1 MASRRQNTGMISS
14 HSRRQILKR
23 SAALIGGSL
32 AAPAILSS
40 AAPNRKV
47 AIACI
52 GVGGKGWSDM
62 LEVAPGNE
70 IVAICD
76 IDEDRLAKAAV
87 RFDKAKR
94 YTDWRKVLE
103 QPGIDAVMVSTPDHT
118 HAPVTATALGLGL
131 HCYTQKPLTHSI
143 HEARQLTKIAAGHP
157 ELVTQMGIQHHATR
171 RIKTAIHALRQDRVI
186 GRVREVHAWT
196 DRPINFWQQGMDRP
210 IGGEAAP
217 ATVHW
222 DQWLG
227 VAPERPW
234 VSGVYHPF
242 KWRGWWDFGTGVA
255 GDMGCHIL
263 DPVVN
268 ALELGPPTTVEA
280 EGPAPLSESGP
291 EWCLVDYVFPG
302 TKHTADT
309 LKLTWYE
316 AGKMP
321 PRELFQAPDDW
332 KGSKNG
338 ILFVGE
344 RGNLFVG
351 FPEMPELFPKE
362 NFADYQWA
370 DLPDH
375 NHYEEWIQAIRG
387 ELKSDTPFAY
397 SGPLT
402 ETVLLGNV
410 AYRSGAKITWDSANL
425 KVTDVGEAN
434 RFLKREYRKGWEVPG
449 LG

>member
-1 MASRRQNTGMISS
+1 MNDFSRRRFLQSG
-14 HSRRQILKR
+14 L
-23 SAALIGGSL
+23 ALAGSGL
-32 AAPAILSS
+32 ASPAFLSS
-40 AAPNRKV
+40 AKPNEKV
-47 AIACI
+47 AIACV
-52 GVGGKGWSDM
+52 GVGGKGWTDM

-87 RFDKAKR
+87 RFDKAKQ
-94 YTDWRKVLE
+94 YTDWRKLLE

-143 HEARQLTKIAAGHP
+143 HEARQLAKIAAEHP
-157 ELVTQMGIQHHATR
+157 GCVTQMGIQHHATR
-171 RIKTAIHALRQDRVI
+171 RLKTAVHALREDRVI
-186 GRVREVHAWT
+186 GKVREVHAWT
-196 DRPINFWQQGMDRP
+196 DRPINFWEQGMDRP
-210 IGGEAAP
+210 EPGGNPP

-227 VAPERPW
+227 VAPERSW
-234 VSGVYHPF
+234 VSGTYHPF

-280 EGPAPLSESGP
+280 EGPAPHPESGP
-291 EWCLVDYVFPG
+291 EWCLVHYEFPG
-302 TKHTADT
+302 TKHTEDT

-316 AGKMP
+316 AGKLP
-321 PRELFQAPDDW
+321 PRDLFQAPADW

-344 RGNLFVG
+344 KGNLFVG
-351 FPEMPELFPKE
+351 FPEMPELFPQE
-362 NFADYQWA
+362 TFADYEWA

-375 NHYEEWIQAIRG
+375 NHYEEWIDAIRG
-387 ELKSDTPFAY
+387 EKKSDTPFAY

-410 AYRSGAKITWDSANL
+410 AYRSGTKISWDSEHL
-425 KVTDVGEAN
+425 KVTDVSEAN
-434 RFLKREYRKGWEVPG
+434 QFLKRTYRKGWEVPG

>member
-1 MASRRQNTGMISS
+1 MSTSSRRHFLKGTAAAVTG
-14 HSRRQILKR
+14 
-23 SAALIGGSL
+23 ASL
-32 AAPAILSS
+32 GPAILSS
-40 AAPNRKV
+40 AAPNAKV

-52 GVGGKGWSDM
+52 GVGGKGWTDM

-76 IDEDRLAKAAV
+76 IDEDRLGKAAV
-87 RFDKAKR
+87 RFDKAKKF
-94 YTDWRKVLE
+94 TDWRKLLE

-118 HAPVTATALGLGL
+118 HAPATATAMGLGL

-143 HEARQLTKIAAGHP
+143 HEARRLTELAAETG
-157 ELVTQMGIQHHATR
+157 VITQMGIQHHATK
-171 RIKTAIHALRQDRVI
+171 RIKTAVHAIREDRVI
-186 GRVREVHAWT
+186 GKISEVHAWT
-196 DRPINFWQQGMDRP
+196 DRPINFWKQGLSRP
-210 IGGEAAP
+210 EGS
-217 ATVHW
+217 ATPPSTIHW

-227 VAPERPW
+227 VAPERPF
-234 VSGVYHPF
+234 VEGVYLPF

-263 DPVVN
+263 DPIVD
-268 ALELGPPTTVEA
+268 ALELGPPSTIEA
-280 EGPAPLSESGP
+280 EGPAALPESGP
-291 EWCLVDYVFPG
+291 EWCVVHYVFPG
-302 TKHTADT
+302 NERTTDT

-321 PRELFQAPDDW
+321 PRELFQAPADW
-332 KGSKNG
+332 PGTKNG

-344 RGNLFVG
+344 KGNLFVG

-362 NFADYQWA
+362 KFADYQWA

-375 NHYEEWIQAIRG
+375 SHYGEWTQAIRDSG
-387 ELKSDTPFAY
+387 KTSTPFSYA
-397 SGPLT
+397 GPLT

-410 AYRSGAKITWDSANL
+410 AHRSGSRIEWDSMAL
-425 KVTDVGEAN
+425 KVTNVAEAN
-434 RFLKREYRKGWEVPG
+434 RFLKRDYRKGWEIPG